1 MNTVLI
7 VLLAVMVVVY
17 TVRRRARVNREDMD

>member
-17 TVRRRARVNREDMD
+17 TVSRRARVNREDMD